1 MESLMRRWLAFSV
14 FGIIAALATGAL
26 AQAEKD
32 GITVQDVWTHATPGN
47 SKTAAVYFT
56 AINRGSESDRIT
68 SASTPAASRAE
79 MHTTI
84 RDGDIMRMRRV
95 ISVDVP
101 AGGRTTFS
109 PSGFHVMLTGLKD
122 SLKIGDTVP
131 LTLHFDRVGD
141 VTVSVAVR
149 K

>member
-1 MESLMRRWLAFSV
+1 MGRWLAFAV
-14 FGIIAALATGAL
+14 FGIFAATASVAL

-32 GITVQDVWTHATPGN
+32 GITVQDVWTRATPGN
-47 SKTAAVYFT
+47 AKTAAVYFT
-56 AINRGSESDRIT
+56 AINRGGESDRIV
-68 SASTPAASRAE
+68 SASSPASDRAD

-101 AGGRTTFS
+101 AGGRATFK
-109 PSGFHVMLTGLKD
+109 PNGFHVMLTGLKAP
-122 SLKIGDTVP
+122 LKAGDTVP
-131 LTLHFDRVGD
+131 LTLHFDHAGD
-141 VTVSVAVR
+141 LTVTVTVR

>member
-1 MESLMRRWLAFSV
+1 MRRWLTVALVGLFT
-14 FGIIAALATGAL
+14 ALAPVAF

-32 GITVQDVWTHATPGN
+32 DITVQDVWTRATPGN
-47 SKTAAVYFT
+47 AKTAAVYFT

-68 SASTPAASRAE
+68 GASSPASDRAE
-79 MHTTI
+79 MHTNI

-101 AGGRTTFS
+101 PGGRVAFS
-109 PSGFHVMLTGLKD
+109 PSGFHVMLTGLKAP
-122 SLKIGDTVP
+122 LKAGDTFP
-131 LTLHFDRVGD
+131 LTLIFDRTGD
-141 VTVSVAVR
+141 RTVMVTVR

>member
-1 MESLMRRWLAFSV
+1 MRRWFAIAV
-14 FGIIAALATGAL
+14 FGLIAAFASTAY

-32 GITVQDVWTHATPGN
+32 GITIQDAWTRATPGN
-47 SKTAAVYFT
+47 ARTAAVYFT
-56 AINRGSESDRIT
+56 AINRGSESDRIV
-68 SASTPAASRAE
+68 SAASPASDRAE

-101 AGGRTTFS
+101 AGGRAEFK
-109 PSGFHVMLTGLKD
+109 PNGFHVMLTGLKGP
-122 SLKIGDTVP
+122 LKAGDKVP
-131 LTLHFDRVGD
+131 LTLHFDRTGD
-141 VTVSVAVR
+141 MTVTVTVR